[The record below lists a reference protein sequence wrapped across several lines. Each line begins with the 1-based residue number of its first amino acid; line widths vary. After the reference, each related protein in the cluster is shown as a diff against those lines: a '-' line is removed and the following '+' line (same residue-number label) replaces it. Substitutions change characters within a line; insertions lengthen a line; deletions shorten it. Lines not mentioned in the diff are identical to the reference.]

1 MTGAFISLTLMGF
14 VLGGSLSLAARLMRV
29 ESNPLADEI
38 ESILPG
44 LQCGQCGYPGCRG
57 AAEAL
62 SKAEAEI
69 TLCPPGG
76 STIIETLAD
85 KLQIP
90 FDVSGFKIRH
100 PEVALIIEKDCIGCT
115 KCIQVCG
122 TDAIIGANKLM
133 HTVIPEACTGC
144 DKCVEACPVDCIK
157 MIPQKIPPPDL
168 TTWHWPKPGA
178 ADALEMERLTAS

>member
-1 MTGAFISLTLMGF
+1 MTSAFISLTIMGF
-14 VLGGSLSLAARLMRV
+14 VLGGALSLAARLMRV
-29 ESNPLADEI
+29 ESNPLADDL

-76 STIIETLAD
+76 SAIIEILAD

-90 FDVSGFKIRH
+90 FDVSGFEIKQ
-100 PEVALIIEKDCIGCT
+100 PEVALIIEDECIGCT

-157 MIPQKIPPPDL
+157 MIPKDIEPPSL
-168 TTWHWPKPGA
+168 GTWHWPKPGA
-178 ADALEMERLTAS
+178 ADMPVMERSLAS